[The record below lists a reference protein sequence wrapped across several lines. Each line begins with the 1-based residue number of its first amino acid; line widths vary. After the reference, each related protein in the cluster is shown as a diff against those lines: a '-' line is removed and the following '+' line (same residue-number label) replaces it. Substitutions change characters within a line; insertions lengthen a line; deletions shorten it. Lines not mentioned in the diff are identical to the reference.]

1 MHQDSADLK
10 AKSGFVIN
18 SPQHFL
24 RITCGFRHEQGILML
39 KEKAVASLGQQ
50 TLLMPAW
57 VKAALLANDR
67 LKLYLTMLQSAAQHA
82 SSPETPPA
90 DWGRELAQASLHGS
104 VWLQDLVKT
113 AYFDDRTLVLPQL
126 GQLLNAL
133 SADLSIMARPICDGG
148 RKSAPDLVA
157 RRDMWLQRLH
167 AMEDDEGL
175 SREALADLTHGDRK
189 RADSFHI
196 LVMDL
201 HKQLN
206 AMASDIATENLDGAH
221 VWQIEDDD
229 RPLIQAFMR
238 GLQRTAPLKFS
249 HPGLDTA
256 VTRDGARLLI
266 QNDIGT
272 NDVHVLVIEVERRT
286 ISLTYSDL
294 HAGRFDFFRQMLEEI
309 GFEWTVFDPVTSDGL
324 NAGKPY
330 QVGKAT
336 FKAKTDN
343 MLMDSLEAAAARI
356 VFVIDWNRARKR
368 LQNFVQKP
376 QAHALLRRAAKEEW
390 GHMAWLLAG
399 GERLVFNAMQAVD
412 SEAFRVGD
420 RLDDVLG
427 EASANAFLLE
437 LMRTSSIMLRQQQPV
452 ALVADEARMLLA
464 RVLRQRTFEFDLLAE
479 HAAYCH
485 ALAQSLSD
493 ALENGSTLNEASA
506 ADLVVRAKNWERRA
520 DHLLMDARQR
530 AERQSRWTPVVELL
544 EKSDDVAD
552 AVEEAIFI
560 HSMTLVEPL
569 SGLPVP
575 VNAVLGR
582 LADTTLAAIQDQ
594 VKAIEIARHVSE
606 RGDPADSEL
615 FLQTLWRMLRAER
628 LCDELARQA
637 RVTIVRSLHALPA
650 ELLLANDLA
659 ATIEQ
664 ASDGLLAA
672 GYSLRQMVFA
682 KTGMSA

>member
-1 MHQDSADLK
+1 
-10 AKSGFVIN
+10 
-18 SPQHFL
+18 
-24 RITCGFRHEQGILML
+24 ML

-57 VKAALLANDR
+57 VKAALVANDR

-82 SSPETPPA
+82 SSPETPVS
-90 DWGRELAQASLHGS
+90 DWGRELAQAGLHGS
-104 VWLQDLVKT
+104 GWLQDMVKT
-113 AYFDDRTLVLPQL
+113 AYFDGRTLVMPQL
-126 GQLLNAL
+126 GQLLGAL
-133 SADLSIMARPICDGG
+133 TADLSIMARPICEGG
-148 RKSAPDLVA
+148 RDSLPDLVA
-157 RRDMWLQRLH
+157 RRDMWLQRFH
-167 AMEDDEGL
+167 AMADDEGL
-175 SREALADLTHGDRK
+175 GRESLADLTHGDRK
-189 RADSFHI
+189 SGDGFHL

-206 AMASDIATENLDGAH
+206 AMASEIATEVLDGAH
-221 VWQIEDDD
+221 VWQIDDAD

-238 GLQRTAPLKFS
+238 GLHRTEPLKFS

-294 HAGRFDFFRQMLEEI
+294 HAGRFEFFCQMLEEV

-324 NAGKPY
+324 NEGKPY
-330 QVGKAT
+330 QVGKAR
-336 FKAKTDN
+336 FKAKEDG
-343 MLMDSLEAAAARI
+343 MLMNGLEAVAARI

-368 LQNFVQKP
+368 LQNFVSKP
-376 QAHALLRRAAKEEW
+376 QALALLRRAAKEEW

-427 EASANAFLLE
+427 EASAWEFLLE
-437 LMRTSSIMLRQQQPV
+437 LMRISSLMLRQQQPV

-485 ALAQSLSD
+485 ALAQALSD
-493 ALENGSTLNEASA
+493 ALENGGALSA
-506 ADLVVRAKNWERRA
+506 ANAADFVVRAKNWERRA
-520 DHLLMDARQR
+520 DQLLIDARQR
-530 AERQSRWTPVVELL
+530 AERQSRWIPVVELL

-552 AVEEAIFI
+552 ALEEASFI
-560 HSMTLVEPL
+560 YSMTLAEPL
-569 SGLPVP
+569 SGLPAP
-575 VNAVLGR
+575 VNAVLCR

-606 RGDPADSEL
+606 QGDPSNNDA

-637 RVTIVRSLHALPA
+637 RVTIIRSLHAAPA
-650 ELLLANDLA
+650 SLLLASELA
-659 ATIEQ
+659 AAIEE
-664 ASDGLLAA
+664 ASDALLAA
-672 GYSLRQMVFA
+672 GYSLRQMVLT